1 MRKVTR
7 KSLDELAKV
16 MPVISEENQKMYVGG
31 TSGYTGTT
39 GYTDTIGTTGIT
51 GGTGYYGGDNT
62 DYGGGTY
69 GGGDTGGSSSS
80 TGYYG
85 TTGTTGSTGYN
96 YGGTGSYTDNAYV
109 DSGYSNHSGAGY
121 PPYAG
126 EGLTSNPYIPNNGA
140 PSNGVI
146 DSGTAYTSDN
156 PCPYDEF
163 DRRFASG
170 TWTGGYV
177 VGMGY
182 VGMQIITTQNASS
195 TPMNGTFVTAADI
208 LAENNANSK
217 EGIVSD
223 IVEAITGIVSD
234 GTGQILDKINDYWGN
249 TDIAAYFKQN
259 PNGQLYKVEQKL
271 TSNMGVERIL
281 IRFYDKDN
289 RLIAT
294 IVQ

>member
-31 TSGYTGTT
+31 TSGSTGTT
-39 GYTDTIGTTGIT
+39 GYTGTTGTTGIT

-62 DYGGGTY
+62 DYDGGNY

-96 YGGTGSYTDNAYV
+96 YGGIGSYTGTAYG
-109 DSGYSNHSGAGY
+109 DSGS
-121 PPYAG
+121 
-126 EGLTSNPYIPNNGA
+126 
-140 PSNGVI
+140 
-146 DSGTAYTSDN
+146 AYTSDN
-156 PCPYDEF
+156 PCSYEEF

-170 TWTGGYV
+170 TWTGGFV
-177 VGMGY
+177 AGMGY
-182 VGMQIITTQNASS
+182 VGMQVITTQNGSS

-217 EGIVSD
+217 EGAISD
-223 IVEAITGIVSD
+223 VVEAITGIASD
-234 GTGQILDKINDYWGN
+234 GTGQILDKIKDYWGN
-249 TDIAAYFKQN
+249 ADIASYFKQN
-259 PNGQLYKVEQKL
+259 PDGQLYKVEQKL
-271 TSNMGVERIL
+271 TSNMGVERTL
-281 IRFYDKDN
+281 IRFYDQNN

-294 IVQ
+294 IVK